1 MDTSNPSTSME
12 ENPTPEYMQK
22 HYQEALQRYTVYEGD
37 SDEYDSEEEQKVIE
51 ELKPEERA
59 DYDEYREVFVKQ
71 LVHYGRTMPVADEI
85 RRHMF
90 QWLPAVPVDYCK
102 VASEATH
109 RLRAEKQ
116 ATRDRRAEARK
127 MNMIKQ
133 IAPEDP
139 EVMFIKFQPGIGPI
153 VPTLPAIKTEPMD
166 TTYPTSG
173 SAPPAPQVPQPQK
186 PAIQSIALE
195 PDGEEDEDE
204 PGDDTTIDAMIP
216 EAINR
221 DQVITALKKL
231 GTASHQQALAY
242 EDLQKAVPVLKDEEL
257 REVVS
262 ALPTPVCAH
271 LTMASKD
278 YLEREET
285 QTVNNALAIGCY
297 YLECHLHSRYPNKHE
312 KPKKK
317 AVAARF
323 GIENRKFIEL
333 SQGVAYAGGSSK

>member
-1 MDTSNPSTSME
+1 MDTSNPPSTSME
-12 ENPTPEYMQK
+12 EDPTPEYMQK
-22 HYQEALQRYTVYEGD
+22 HYQEALQRYTIYEGD
-37 SDEYDSEEEQKVIE
+37 IDEYESEEEQKLLD
-51 ELKPEERA
+51 ELKPEEKT
-59 DYDEYREVFVKQ
+59 DYEEYKEVFIKQ
-71 LVHYGRTMPVADEI
+71 LVHYGHTMPVADEI

-102 VASEATH
+102 VASEAT
-109 RLRAEKQ
+109 RQLRAEKQ
-116 ATRDRRAEARK
+116 ATRDRRAETRK

-153 VPTLPAIKTEPMD
+153 VPTLPVIKTEPMD
-166 TTYPTSG
+166 TYPTSG
-173 SAPPAPQVPQPQK
+173 NTSQPPTPAK
-186 PAIQSIALE
+186 PAIQSVALE

-204 PGDDTTIDAMIP
+204 PGDDTTIDTMIP
-216 EAINR
+216 EAVNR
-221 DQVITALKKL
+221 EQVLNALKRL

-242 EDLQKAVPVLKDEEL
+242 EDLQKAVPTLKDEEL

-262 ALPTPVCAH
+262 ALPTPVSAH

-323 GIENRKFIEL
+323 GIENQKFIEL